1 MVKFLIELI
10 LENNELFKGFFE
22 HSKTLEEK
30 SLISEYLVKKSQADL
45 DKNGICLEIQRILRY
60 IDFFSPEIR
69 KNNRLFYS
77 YEERLLHNFF
87 KKR

>member
-1 MVKFLIELI
+1 M
-10 LENNELFKGFFE
+10 ENNELFKGFFE

-69 KNNRLFYS
+69 KNNRLFY
-77 YEERLLHNFF
+77 FF
-87 KKR
+87 HKSI